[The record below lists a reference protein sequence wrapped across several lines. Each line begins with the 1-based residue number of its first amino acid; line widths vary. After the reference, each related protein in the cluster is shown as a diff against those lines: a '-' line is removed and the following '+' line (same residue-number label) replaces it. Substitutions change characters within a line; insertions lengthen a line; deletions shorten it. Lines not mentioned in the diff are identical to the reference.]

1 MFFLLNKKL
10 KNKCSGF
17 LVYQPSDVEDEV
29 ILGILPLSLWSQ
41 DALMSTL
48 RLHARRANK
57 GRKVEKYI
65 PRSQGYF

>member
-29 ILGILPLSLWSQ
+29 ILGILLLSLWSQ

-48 RLHARRANK
+48 CLHARQANK
-57 GRKVEKYI
+57 
-65 PRSQGYF
+65 